1 MFDNISENDLHFSIN
16 VKTYPEEYQIRMDVK
31 EHPSANDDVEH
42 WEEKGKLKL
51 SCPFQVPKSP
61 NFMGKRE
68 VTVVFTWQK

>member
-16 VKTYPEEYQIRMDVK
+16 AKAYQEEYQIRMDVK
-31 EHPSANDDVEH
+31 EHPSANNAIEH
-42 WEEKGKLKL
+42 WEEKWKLKL